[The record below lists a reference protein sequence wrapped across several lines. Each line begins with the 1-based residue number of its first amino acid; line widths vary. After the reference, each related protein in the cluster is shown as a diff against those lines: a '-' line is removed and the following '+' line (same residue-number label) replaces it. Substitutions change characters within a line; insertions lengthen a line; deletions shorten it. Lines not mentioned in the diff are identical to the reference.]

1 MIFFFLAITFFSIG
15 FYAATE
21 TAWLSAL
28 PLQLESWYSSHPRSY
43 RWYRYFAQKPTHL
56 ITLLLVGN
64 AVGVALFSE
73 LFAWVF
79 PAPEL
84 SPLGQIL
91 WYTGWSALIILI
103 GAEFLPKAIAYTL
116 QDKFLLHVLP
126 VLWLWYWILLPVVY
140 PLGEILRWWQKD
152 NAAQLLNKPLLREDF
167 RQSVAQDTQIES
179 QILQNALRL
188 SDVPIE
194 KFMIPRTEIF
204 TLPYTSTPE
213 EIHNAFVE
221 TQYTR
226 LFIYKDTPENLVGY
240 IHLQQ
245 FLSQKD
251 TSMEKLLRQPLFVP
265 ENLKATALLETFIQN
280 QSSVALVVDALG
292 SVVGLVTSE
301 DLVEEVFGE
310 IDDEY
315 DETLW
320 IEKQLSP
327 TTYELSARLEV
338 HYLNSRYGWNLPLG
352 NYTTLGG
359 LLVEKAQRIPEIG
372 EKITLEPYSFTVLER
387 DDKSLKTVKL
397 EILTDS

>member
-1 MIFFFLAITFFSIG
+1 MIFFALIVTFITVG
-15 FYAATE
+15 FCAATE

-28 PLQLESWYSSHPRSY
+28 PLQIESWYSTHPRAY
-43 RWYRYFAQKPTHL
+43 RWYRYFSQRPTHL
-56 ITLLLVGN
+56 ITLLLIGN
-64 AVGVALFSE
+64 AIGVAILSE
-73 LFAWVF
+73 LFTWIF

-84 SPLGQIL
+84 SALGQIL
-91 WYTGWSALIILI
+91 WYTTWSALFILI

-116 QDKFLLHVLP
+116 QDKFLLYTLP
-126 VLWLWYWILLPVVY
+126 ILWIGYWILWPVVY

-152 NAAQLLNKPLLREDF
+152 NITQLLNKPILREDF
-167 RQSVAQDTQIES
+167 RQSVAQETQIEA

-188 SDVPIE
+188 SDVPVE

-204 TLPYTSTPE
+204 ALPYTSTPE

-226 LFIYKDTPENLVGY
+226 LFIYKDTPENLIGY

-251 TSMEKLLRQPLFVP
+251 APMDKLLRQPLFVP
-265 ENLKATALLETFIQN
+265 ENLKATALLETSIQN

-292 SVVGLVTSE
+292 SIVGLVTSE

-315 DETLW
+315 DENLW
-320 IEKQLSP
+320 TEKQLSP

-338 HYLNSRYGWNLPLG
+338 HYLNSRYKWNLPPG

-359 LLVEKAQRIPEIG
+359 LLTQIAQRIPNVG
-372 EKITLEPYSFTVLER
+372 EKITIEPYVFTILER
-387 DDKSLKTVKL
+387 DEKSIKTVRL
-397 EILTDS
+397 EILTDV